1 MKTVAATEM
10 KNRFGR
16 YLDDSRAGPVAIEKN
31 GRTVAVMLSM
41 EEFERLSAL
50 EDEYWAGRAREAEKG
65 GYLGVA
71 ESAAFVMKRGLA
83 NIRGGHQ
90 RFTEEVKSSPRRRR

>member
-41 EEFERLSAL
+41 E
-50 EDEYWAGRAREAEKG
+50 DEYGAGRAREAEKG